1 MLLLLLLQ
9 VAQLGALASLLLPGA
24 AAEELVELVAVVT
37 GGAASGAWG
46 QGEVAA
52 ALQEA
57 LRARECQ
64 EPGVVAACICGCR
77 A

>member
-1 MLLLLLLQ
+1 

-24 AAEELVELVAVVT
+24 AAEELVELVALVT
-37 GGAASGAWG
+37 GGAAAGAWG

-57 LRARECQ
+57 LRARE
-64 EPGVVAACICGCR
+64 
-77 A
+77 